1 MDGHFNAAVRKL
13 LDHQLSLDHL
23 PSADDPIWDDIQG
36 LALLTD
42 TEVLALR
49 DYVAERDM
57 MRSDDELSVDAA
69 DEKSAS
75 PSLETEVIASAEN
88 FSRCETRQASTK
100 FAPVIEP

>member
-1 MDGHFNAAVRKL
+1 MDILTRQSENFSIINYPWTICHPRTI
-13 LDHQLSLDHL
+13 
-23 PSADDPIWDDIQG
+23 PIWDDLQG